1 MDLLTYI
8 PVFDPSGY
16 AELCRNMA
24 IACDKV
30 GINVVLHP
38 RNNWSNLKTKLS
50 IKTMDTLT
58 RLQKNTLGNDY
69 VTMQAQLPDYTFMQ
83 HFNQAHAHFI
93 YSMFETDRAP
103 IDYPSH
109 LNNATETFVPSYH
122 VKKAFNSSHIRNVS
136 VIRPAIDTETYKPQK
151 TNVLKKYENM
161 YKFFI
166 SCDLTPRKGLHV
178 LLSVFFQTFVNRDD
192 VLLVVKAYW
201 GGTSYKHKEEIVN
214 NIMEIKKKCG
224 NTKFP
229 RVVLIGDVLSE
240 EQMVL
245 LFNACDCYVAP
256 SFGEGFNLPAIQAM
270 ACGKPVIATEWSGHE
285 EFINKE
291 VALPL
296 GINRIEPVDPV
307 MIQKDFN
314 YANHLWAVPNAL
326 HLARLMK
333 WCYENREKAKKM
345 GEVAREYVIK
355 NFNYEKMGLAI
366 KSKMEQ
372 YKRKDFF
379 NE

>member
-1 MDLLTYI
+1 MDLLAYV

-16 AELCRNMA
+16 SELCRNMA

-50 IKTMDTLT
+50 TKTIAILN
-58 RLQKNTLGNDY
+58 RLQKNTLGNDF

-83 HFNQAHAHFI
+83 HFKQAHAHFI

-103 IDYPSH
+103 VHYPPN

-122 VKKAFNSSHIRNVS
+122 VKRAFNSSHIRNVS
-136 VIRPAIDTETYKPQK
+136 VIRPAMDTQIYMPRK
-151 TNVLKKYENM
+151 TNALKKYENM

-166 SCDLTPRKGLHV
+166 CCDLTPRKGLHI
-178 LLSVFFQTFVNRDD
+178 LLSVFFQTFANRDD
-192 VLLVVKAYW
+192 VVLIVKAYW

-214 NIMEIKKKCG
+214 HILEVKKRCG
-224 NTKFP
+224 NSKFP
-229 RVVLIGDVLSE
+229 MVVLIGDIISE
-240 EQMVL
+240 EQMAG

-256 SFGEGFNLPAIQAM
+256 SFGEGFNLPVLQAM
-270 ACGKPVIATEWSGHE
+270 ACGKPVIATDWSGHE
-285 EFINKE
+285 EFISKD

-296 GINRIEPVDPV
+296 GVDKIEPVDAV
-307 MIQKDFN
+307 MLQKDFN

-372 YKRKDFF
+372 YKRKEFF
-379 NE
+379 